1 MHPDLHLDKPPP
13 LRTPAMIL
21 AWGGWSDAGS
31 AATHGLRT
39 LANAI
44 DAQPCGSID
53 PENYYDFSVTR
64 PFARYRDGE
73 REIVWPSTDFYYG
86 APADADRDLGIAIGS
101 EPANRWRSYM
111 EALFDGVE
119 AFGTELVISLAA
131 VAAPV
136 PHTRPVV
143 VWGAANTAALAEKHN
158 MHPPAYEGPTGIVG
172 VFHDYCR
179 RKNVGAISLWASVPH
194 YLGDTTNPVGSLA
207 LLERLQKVLDL
218 PLPLAGLRSEISQFQ
233 EQVDRAIARDD
244 DLASYVRR
252 LESSGSQI
260 ASFEPPAPRSEEL
273 PPAESLIE
281 DLEQFLRGTQQDGSS
296 QQEGEPRG
304 G

>member
-1 MHPDLHLDKPPP
+1 MHPDLNLDQPPS

-31 AATHGLRT
+31 AATHGLRA

-86 APADADRDLGIAIGS
+86 APPDAHRDLGIAIGS
-101 EPANRWRSYM
+101 EPANRWKSYM
-111 EALFDGVE
+111 DALFDGVH
-119 AFGTELVISLAA
+119 AFGTELVVSLAA
-131 VAAPV
+131 VASPV
-136 PHTRPVV
+136 PHTHPVI
-143 VWGAANTAALAEKHN
+143 VWGSANTPELADKHN
-158 MHPPAYEGPTGIVG
+158 MHPPSYEGPTGIVG

-179 RKNVGAISLWASVPH
+179 RKNLGAISLWASVPH
-194 YLGDTTNPVGSLA
+194 YLGDATNPAGSLA
-207 LLERLQKVLDL
+207 LLERLQELLDL
-218 PLPLAGLRSEISQFQ
+218 PLPLDSLRNEITPFH
-233 EQVDRAIARDD
+233 EQVARVIARDD
-244 DLASYVRR
+244 DLASYVTR
-252 LESSGSQI
+252 LESSTSH
-260 ASFEPPAPRSEEL
+260 PPPSAPPGPPPPEL
-273 PPAESLIE
+273 PPAATIIE
-281 DLEQFLRGTQQDGSS
+281 DLEHFLRGSQQDDPASS
-296 QQEGEPRG
+296 EGDPRG